1 MKKTMLFNSGEEYEI
16 WSDKNEEK
24 EGGFDFLADRTCI
37 IAGTR
42 KRNGKTFKGFEAFAT
57 YYCKSELT
65 AIRRFVKSVKEAGFG
80 NLDDD
85 FECGDESN
93 CNCYEDCGYVVCVE
107 GEDGCWN
114 IGYICYQDEVTEE
127 ENIEETEETVE
138 IKEEKILEELKSDC
152 IRKAV
157 ESYKAGTPISVQGLY
172 KKTQT
177 GIKTVIVDNYKLFEY
192 YINRGYVFYCTP
204 NITDII
210 KNKDPEFWHKFKNG

>member
-1 MKKTMLFNSGEEYEI
+1 MKKTMLFNNAEEYEA
-16 WSDKNEEK
+16 WSEKNEEK

-85 FECGDESN
+85 FECGAESS

-114 IGYICYQDEVTEE
+114 IGYICYQDEIEE
-127 ENIEETEETVE
+127 ETTEKKEETTKIE
-138 IKEEKILEELKSDC
+138 EEKILEELKADC
-152 IRKAV
+152 IKKAV
-157 ESYKAGTPISVQGLY
+157 ESYKVGTTTNIQGLY
-172 KKTQT
+172 KKSEA
-177 GIKTVIVDNYKLFEY
+177 GIKIVIVDSYKLFEY
-192 YINRGYVFYCTP
+192 YTNRGYEIYCTP

-210 KNKDPEFWHKFKNG
+210 KHTDPELWHNFKNG